1 MPQLK
6 AVDSDLK
13 VDVFSEEGRSTVHVE
28 VGESLEEKELAHLI
42 YIKQDFKN

>member
-1 MPQLK
+1 MSQLK

-28 VGESLEEKELAHLI
+28 VGEIIGRERTRLFNLHKTR
-42 YIKQDFKN
+42 F